1 MQLVYRR
8 VSSAQQVTARQL
20 PDMPYES
27 DANHLVF
34 EDKTTGRN
42 FDRPAYKQM
51 LQCGHCCK

>member
-27 DANHLVF
+27 DANHFEPPRVSWRVF
-34 EDKTTGRN
+34 
-42 FDRPAYKQM
+42 Y
-51 LQCGHCCK
+51 L